1 MRTPLAPPTPLRT
14 IQAVAMGYLPRVFQ
28 ARGWVLAALPVAPVA
43 TAILVALLVQ
53 AQGGRVSPAE
63 GLKIFHEGILKVL
76 LPILA
81 LAAAPAGIREDLE
94 QRTLPLMLTRPAP
107 VWAYPFAKGLLW
119 FCWGAIWLVVA
130 SLGLFVLGAGWE
142 PVALGALALVGV
154 YWAELAFMTLLG
166 LVFKRGTLWGALYLF
181 LWDPL
186 VRILPGNFQR
196 LTFLHYGESI
206 SGTRAFEVGVREL
219 LAQTQVE
226 TPVWIAFLALIL
238 FGLACWAACGW
249 KLQTMPVGL
258 AGKDGEG

>member
-1 MRTPLAPPTPLRT
+1 MRTPLAPPTALRT
-14 IQAVAMGYLPRVFQ
+14 LHAVALGYLPRVFQ
-28 ARGWVLAALPVAPVA
+28 VRGWVLAALPLAPVA
-43 TAILVALLVQ
+43 AAIVVTLLVQ

-63 GLKIFHEGILKVL
+63 GLKVFHEGLVKVL

-81 LAAAPAGIREDLE
+81 LAAAPVGIREDLE

-119 FCWGAIWLVVA
+119 FCWGALWLVVA
-130 SLGLFVLGAGWE
+130 SLGLFVLGANVE
-142 PVALGALALVGV
+142 SVARGALALVGV

-196 LTFLHYGESI
+196 LTFVHYAESI
-206 SGTRAFEVGVREL
+206 AGSRAGEVGLRDL
-219 LAQTQVE
+219 LAQTQLE
-226 TPVWIAFLALIL
+226 TPVWIAFTALII

-249 KLQTMPVGL
+249 RLQAMPIGL
-258 AGKDGEG
+258 AGKEAEG

>member
-1 MRTPLAPPTPLRT
+1 MILAAPTPFAT
-14 IQAVAMGYLPRVFQ
+14 IRALFLGYLPRVFQ
-28 ARGWVLAALPVAPVA
+28 ARGWVMAALPVAPVA
-43 TAILVALLVQ
+43 AAILVALLVQ

-63 GLKIFHEGILKVL
+63 GLKIFHEALLKVL

-81 LAAAPAGIREDLE
+81 LTAAPVGIREDLE
-94 QRTLPLMLTRPAP
+94 QRSLPLMLTRPAP

-119 FCWGAIWLVVA
+119 FCWGALWLVV
-130 SLGLFVLGAGWE
+130 STLGLFVLGAGWE
-142 PVALGALALVGV
+142 LVARGALALVGV
-154 YWAELAFMTLLG
+154 YWAELAFMTFLG
-166 LVFKRGTLWGALYLF
+166 LVFQRGTLWGALYLF

-196 LTFLHYGESI
+196 LTFLHYAESI
-206 SGTRAFEVGVREL
+206 SGSRASEVGVREL

-226 TPVWIAFLALIL
+226 TQLWIAFAVLIL

-249 KLQTMPVGL
+249 KLQTTPIGL